1 MQCTDA
7 GAEMR
12 GVQTTKEYRKIH
24 ECPQRCM
31 KTCSG
36 LQENLW
42 EVNKQGI
49 TQSCGY
55 VQCYDTASSIELV
68 VTHD

>member
-42 EVNKQGI
+42 ESKQTRNYAELWLCPMLRHGFLNR
-49 TQSCGY
+49 TGGY
-55 VQCYDTASSIELV
+55 S
-68 VTHD
+68 